1 LGSILRRIGDAG
13 DEIAPEVAEQ
23 FLRFFTVGVAH
34 FIVEKGSTAELD
46 LIRRGD

>member
-1 LGSILRRIGDAG
+1 VGIDLARIGDAG

-34 FIVEKGSTAELD
+34 FIEDEGFPTAD
-46 LIRRGD
+46 LYLPTR